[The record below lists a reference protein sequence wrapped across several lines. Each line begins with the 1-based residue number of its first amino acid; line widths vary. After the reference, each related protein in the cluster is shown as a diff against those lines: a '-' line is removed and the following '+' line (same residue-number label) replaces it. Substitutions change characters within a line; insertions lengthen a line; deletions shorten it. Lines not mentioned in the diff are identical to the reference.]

1 MGLNLKDLV
10 VREKTTLEAF
20 STKVIAIDA
29 YNAIYQFLASIRG
42 PDGLQL
48 TDSEGRITSHLSGLL
63 YRNVNFL
70 SLGIKPVYVFDGKPP
85 SLKTAEIERRKQ
97 TKKDATVKYEKAIAE
112 GNMEDA
118 RKFAQQTTS
127 MKDGMV
133 KESKKFLT
141 YFGIPYIDAPSEG
154 EATAA
159 HLTNTGQAYAS
170 ASQDYDSIL
179 CGAKRLVRNF
189 TSSGRRKIPNRN
201 TYIDVLPE
209 IIETQKVW
217 QLDYFFF
224 VDSVF
229 NFPTN
234 HACAICE
241 EIIRREVKI
250 KWYANVNPVGISDE
264 MASLMARSGCIGADV
279 GIDVASAEMLQRM
292 GKGFTQTDIA
302 KASACYRKAGIATSF
317 QLLLGGPGE
326 TRDTIIEGFKFLEGI
341 PQPDNILT
349 VFGIRIYPNTPLF
362 EVARPEDIVFMG
374 EKGDYLSPT
383 FHLPHDFTQNDF
395 QMVEDWCKQ
404 YPHWSTPLNPWQ
416 YFNVMRATRAPKF
429 GKFKIKQ

>member
-10 VREKTTLEAF
+10 IREKTTLEAF
-20 STKVIAIDA
+20 SNKIIAIDA

-97 TKKDATVKYEKAIAE
+97 IKKDATIKYEKAISE
-112 GNMEDA
+112 GNLEDA
-118 RKFAQQTTS
+118 RKYAQQTTS

-133 KESKKFLT
+133 NESKEFLT
-141 YFGIPYIDAPSEG
+141 YFGIPFIEAPSEG

-201 TYIDVLPE
+201 TYIDIVPE
-209 IIETQKVW
+209 IIETKKTLESIKMSREELIDIGILIGTDFNPNGFERIGPKTALKLIKQHKRLEDIPQIQE
-217 QLDYFFF
+217 QL
-224 VDSVF
+224 
-229 NFPTN
+229 N
-234 HACAICE
+234 
-241 EIIRREVKI
+241 EIEFEQIRKIFLNPEV
-250 KWYANVNPVGISDE
+250 ANVDE
-264 MASLMARSGCIGADV
+264 I
-279 GIDVASAEMLQRM
+279 
-292 GKGFTQTDIA
+292 
-302 KASACYRKAGIATSF
+302 
-317 QLLLGGPGE
+317 
-326 TRDTIIEGFKFLEGI
+326 KFNEVDYEGI
-341 PQPDNILT
+341 VNYLVKERSFSED
-349 VFGIRIYPNTPLF
+349 RIQSTLNRLKK
-362 EVARPEDIVFMG
+362 AL
-374 EKGDYLSPT
+374 EKKS
-383 FHLPHDFTQNDF
+383 QNLDQWF
-395 QMVEDWCKQ
+395 
-404 YPHWSTPLNPWQ
+404 
-416 YFNVMRATRAPKF
+416 
-429 GKFKIKQ
+429 

>member
-20 STKVIAIDA
+20 SNKIIAIDA

-48 TDSEGRITSHLSGLL
+48 TDADGRITSHLSGLL

-97 TKKDATVKYEKAIAE
+97 IKKDATIKYEKAISE

-133 KESKKFLT
+133 KESKEFLT
-141 YFGIPYIDAPSEG
+141 YFGIPYIEAPSEG

-179 CGAKRLVRNF
+179 CGAKKLVRNF

-201 TYIDVLPE
+201 TYIEVLPE
-209 IIETQKVW
+209 IIETQKT
-217 QLDYFFF
+217 LD
-224 VDSVF
+224 SIKM
-229 NFPTN
+229 TR
-234 HACAICE
+234 E
-241 EIIRREVKI
+241 ELV
-250 KWYANVNPVGISDE
+250 
-264 MASLMARSGCIGADV
+264 DV
-279 GIDVASAEMLQRM
+279 GILIGTDFNPNGFERIGPKTAMKLIRQHKRLEDIPQIQEQLVEIEFEQIRNIFLNPDVANVDEITFNEVDYDGIMNYLVKERSFSEDRIKSTLNRL
-292 GKGFTQTDIA
+292 K
-302 KASACYRKAGIATSF
+302 KA
-317 QLLLGGPGE
+317 
-326 TRDTIIEGFKFLEGI
+326 LE
-341 PQPDNILT
+341 
-349 VFGIRIYPNTPLF
+349 
-362 EVARPEDIVFMG
+362 
-374 EKGDYLSPT
+374 KKS
-383 FHLPHDFTQNDF
+383 QNLDQWF
-395 QMVEDWCKQ
+395 
-404 YPHWSTPLNPWQ
+404 
-416 YFNVMRATRAPKF
+416 
-429 GKFKIKQ
+429 